1 MSYLAL
7 YRAFRPKTFNEI
19 IGQDHIVK
27 TLVNQINTNRVGH
40 AYLFCGARGTGKTTM
55 AKVFA
60 RAINCQNPKNGSP
73 CGECE
78 ACKALESPANLDI
91 TEMDAAS
98 NNKVENVRDLR
109 EKVQYPPVAGKYKV
123 YIIDEVHMLT
133 TEAFNALLKTLEE
146 PPAHAV
152 FILATTEVH
161 KIPATILSRCLRF
174 DFKLIPTPKIAQFIC
189 EIYDKLGKK
198 YQPEAV
204 GLIARAGEGSVRDA
218 LSIADI
224 CVSFSENQL
233 TYDDVLEV
241 LGTSDRA
248 KIEQLINNIFNGDT
262 GSVLAVV
269 DELCM
274 RGKSVSVLNRDVCAV
289 LRDLLIIKTCN
300 NASQI
305 LGMPEDKLKE
315 LKNIA
320 EISSVHGVLRAIEI
334 FSAVENDLKY
344 STHPKI
350 VFETAAVKAG
360 MPEADYNIDALMAR
374 ISKLEK
380 AVDEGITVKV
390 QSAKQEKI
398 VERVVEVPA
407 KSDVKTTQNAEKTVA
422 KTPETSEIKA
432 KNTVEEKLQKPAY
445 NTVNAQN
452 SSDFDDGYDADL
464 ASLIAEAEKTG
475 FYGDEVDAVEIK
487 PTAPTKKTAEI
498 KAPAEI
504 RQEIKQEVKQE
515 IKQETVKPASVV
527 NQATAARQEGGTVAW
542 GAILKKLR
550 ADKEI
555 MLWVACQDVS
565 VKQEGGT
572 VIVCAP
578 GENEY
583 SLLSKTENQTK
594 LLKYVQ
600 AEGASNL
607 KVVKDLTESIQ
618 SEQTDE
624 EVNAVKEFFNG
635 ETVNFKE

>member
-7 YRAFRPKTFNEI
+7 YRAFRPKTFDEI

-152 FILATTEVH
+152 FVLATTEVH

-248 KIEQLINNIFNGDT
+248 KIEQLINSIFKGDT

-305 LGMPEDKLKE
+305 LGMPEDKLTE

-380 AVDEGITVKV
+380 AVDEGITIKV
-390 QSAKQEKI
+390 ESEKQEKI
-398 VERVVEVPA
+398 IERVVEVPA
-407 KSDVKTTQNAEKTVA
+407 KNSIEEKQNTEKTVV
-422 KTPETSEIKA
+422 KTPEKSETKA
-432 KNTVEEKLQKPAY
+432 ENVFEEKTQKTAY

-452 SSDFDDGYDADL
+452 NNFDDGYDADL

-475 FYGDEVDAVEIK
+475 FYGDEEDVVDVK
-487 PTAPTKKTAEI
+487 PTAPTKKTAQV

-504 RQEIKQEVKQE
+504 KQEINQETKQEVKQE
-515 IKQETVKPASVV
+515 IAKPAPAINQTASVA
-527 NQATAARQEGGTVAW
+527 QDGGRIAW

-555 MLWVACQDVS
+555 MLWVACQDVN
-565 VKQEGGT
+565 VKQEGET

-583 SLLSKTENQTK
+583 SLLSKTENLSK